1 MKLISRPVTFKQHQR
16 HCREEKDAEIN
27 HHLYRC
33 LLAVR
38 QAGKPNTA
46 SLMHTC
52 TLASIIYLCTVLVQQ
67 VFSLSASRLLASDLQ
82 RKI

>member
-1 MKLISRPVTFKQHQR
+1 MKLIGRPVTFKQHQR

-46 SLMHTC
+46 SLTHAWVVYT
-52 TLASIIYLCTVLVQQ
+52 IIYAQSWYNKYSHFLPVG
-67 VFSLSASRLLASDLQ
+67 F
-82 RKI
+82 

>member
-1 MKLISRPVTFKQHQR
+1 MKLIVRPVTFKQHQR

-46 SLMHTC
+46 SLTHTC
-52 TLASIIYLCTVLVQQ
+52 TLASIIYAQSWYNKCSHFLPAG
-67 VFSLSASRLLASDLQ
+67 F
-82 RKI
+82 